1 LIVYYFILFLEILT
15 HSSQLKIKY
24 HQQQVPSRYESLH
37 NIGDLL
43 PILEKIFALFLGENG
58 DAKNWG

>member
-1 LIVYYFILFLEILT
+1 
-15 HSSQLKIKY
+15 LKIKY

-43 PILEKIFALFLGENG
+43 PILEKMFALFLGENG
-58 DAKNWG
+58 DTKNWG